1 MDVVIHNLLSN
12 TKNKIKT
19 KSYIMKLA
27 IYKEN
32 LAVLT
37 TDRIGIY
44 KLNSDE
50 VSKVSKHFIKW
61 DTPCNLILL
70 TSFHLLVCL
79 ENRIVMFTIGGG
91 GGIEREWSF
100 DAGIKY
106 IKVEFIKVINN

>member
-1 MDVVIHNLLSN
+1 MMDVVIHNLLSN

-27 IYKEN
+27 IYKDN

-44 KLNSDE
+44 KLNSEE
-50 VSKVSKHFIKW
+50 VSKVSKNFVKW

-70 TSFHLLVCL
+70 TSFHLLICM
-79 ENRIVMFTIGGG
+79 ENRIVMFTIGGNG
-91 GGIEREWSF
+91 SIEREWSF

-106 IKVEFIKVINN
+106 IKVKNYHIIF